1 MNGLPCAALAHLH
14 VAHLHVRNLA
24 RRFDGFDQK
33 KIPMA
38 FPDEAQHFQ
47 RGELHAVNQIPEFYV
62 QPSSKTC

>member
-1 MNGLPCAALAHLH
+1 MCAIS
-14 VAHLHVRNLA
+14 RE
-24 RRFDGFDQK
+24 DSMDSIKK

-62 QPSSKTC
+62 QPSSKIC